1 MFLLSPTYTYTTKQH
16 CNNIIIIKFNFHLH
30 LFTSNITISAIL
42 ITLTASLCNKLLV
55 LTTLLDYNTQ
65 KELMA
70 SFQKVNPMKSAE
82 NPERFAKQL
91 QKISTSSSS
100 SHEEPKPWYYIM
112 VMVIYTYTASQLYL
126 FFCTKN
132 QEKNPCEPKEHEFYY
147 FFYESRPPSFGN
159 EQKKM

>member
-1 MFLLSPTYTYTTKQH
+1 M
-16 CNNIIIIKFNFHLH
+16 
-30 LFTSNITISAIL
+30 
-42 ITLTASLCNKLLV
+42 

-100 SHEEPKPWYYIM
+100 SHEEPKPWYYVT
-112 VMVIYTYTASQLYL
+112 VMVIYTHLQANFTCSFAQ
-126 FFCTKN
+126 N

-147 FFYESRPPSFGN
+147 FLYESRPPSFGN
-159 EQKKM
+159 ERKNTRETFVNVFLLFVITIISSVLLCSIIIAANL